1 MAEITNVYRQDVG
14 PLRFIGK
21 KYRDSDRVNGTFS
34 TKWEEWFANSWF
46 IELEKLL
53 EENKIEDY
61 ADNDAYIGLMRHKE
75 GEPFEYWIGMF
86 MAPNTAVPEGFEFV
100 DFPESS
106 LGVCWVYG
114 HESAVYMQEEKCAN
128 KLNVEGYEVV
138 ADESGAYWFFERY
151 GCPRF
156 TEPDEKGNVTLDIC
170 HFITPLQAISRLQA
184 DTLCDFADRCI

>member
-21 KYRDSDRVNGTFS
+21 KYGDADRINGVFS
-34 TKWEEWFANSWF
+34 NKWEEWFANSWF
-46 IELEKLL
+46 VELEKLL
-53 EENKIEDY
+53 EENIIEDY
-61 ADNDAYIGLMRHKE
+61 ADNDAHIGLMRHKD

-86 MAPNTAVPEGFEFV
+86 MAPDTAAPEGFEFV

-114 HESAVYMQEEKCAN
+114 SNDGDVFMHEDKCAR
-128 KLNVEGYEVV
+128 KLKEAGYEVIT
-138 ADESGAYWFFERY
+138 DEQGASWFFERY

-156 TEPDEKGNVTLDIC
+156 TERDEKGNVTLDIC
-170 HFITPLQAISRLQA
+170 HYIKPNSV
-184 DTLCDFADRCI
+184 